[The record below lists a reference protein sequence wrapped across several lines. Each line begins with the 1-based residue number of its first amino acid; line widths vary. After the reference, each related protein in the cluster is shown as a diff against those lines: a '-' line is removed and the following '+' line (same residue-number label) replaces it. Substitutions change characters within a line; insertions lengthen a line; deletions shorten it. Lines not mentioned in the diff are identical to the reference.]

1 MRTLSGAAFWPGRR
15 LALGF
20 VLRGVGSWVF
30 IRVLVGVMPGL
41 LLPTLL
47 VLGTSAGLAAVDVHR
62 RRLPLFLSNLG
73 VAPSAV
79 LLYWLVPVLLLELP
93 LLGPGVPEVPGL
105 LARLAGA

>member
-1 MRTLSGAAFWPGRR
+1 MRTLTGASFWPGRR

-20 VLRGVGSWVF
+20 VLRGVGSWLFV
-30 IRVLVGVMPGL
+30 RALVGVMPGL

-47 VLGTSAGLAAVDVHR
+47 VLGTSAGLAAVDAHR

-79 LLYWLVPVLLLELP
+79 LLYWLAPVLLLELP
-93 LLGPGVPEVPGL
+93 LLGPNVPEVPGL